1 MFHYLS
7 TPISSIYYQ
16 NNLFIYRKGPM
27 VIFIVSILFINLF
40 IFMHKSKNNKSMDQI
55 RNDFWAKERKA
66 NLTTRKT
73 LSDIDYI
80 QIPINDLP
88 FIAQTNDRELEKIQN
103 KIIKLSKEPI
113 ANFTGCSNTDL
124 KLKYGVGN
132 INHIIE
138 CDTNFTAFATLMYEW
153 GLYYY
158 NQNKNQ
164 KAQQI
169 LEFSITQRSDV
180 SKGFILLAKIY
191 IDSAQSDKIDTL
203 IQIAESLDS
212 LVKNKIIKSLK
223 ELKYSSYLL

>member
-1 MFHYLS
+1 ME
-7 TPISSIYYQ
+7 
-16 NNLFIYRKGPM
+16 
-27 VIFIVSILFINLF
+27 
-40 IFMHKSKNNKSMDQI
+40 QI
-55 RNDFWAKERKA
+55 RNDFWTKERKA

-88 FIAQTNDRELEKIQN
+88 FIAQTNDSKLENIQS

-113 ANFTGCSNTDL
+113 ANFTGYSNTDL
-124 KLKYGVGN
+124 KLKFGAGN

-138 CDTNFTAFATLMYEW
+138 CDTNFTTFATLMYEW

-158 NQNKNQ
+158 NQNQNQ

-169 LEFSITQRSDV
+169 LEFATNQKSDV
-180 SKGFILLAKIY
+180 SKSFILLAEIY
-191 IDSAQSDKIDTL
+191 IDSGQADKIDAL
-203 IQIAESLDS
+203 IQIAESLDT
-212 LVKNKIIKSLK
+212 LVKNKIIESLK